1 MHSLCRY
8 EFFLQLKQDI
18 QMGRLECPF
27 ETAVE
32 LGSYALQCE
41 YLSTRQGAL
50 ILGSPPP
57 PFPIESLNSRSEND
71 LPSFLIHVASMLC
84 SVSIR
89 QGAVE
94 GNIQAEKPEISTCC
108 IGQRTHFL
116 GRARSETGATLCYAK
131 NFRPRDKNGRPCGVM
146 YESSLSS
153 CVTAP

>member
-1 MHSLCRY
+1 MFDLYALILTFVHSLCRY

-57 PFPIESLNSRSEND
+57 P
-71 LPSFLIHVASMLC
+71 
-84 SVSIR
+84 
-89 QGAVE
+89 
-94 GNIQAEKPEISTCC
+94 
-108 IGQRTHFL
+108 
-116 GRARSETGATLCYAK
+116 
-131 NFRPRDKNGRPCGVM
+131 
-146 YESSLSS
+146 LSNREFEFKK
-153 CVTAP
+153 